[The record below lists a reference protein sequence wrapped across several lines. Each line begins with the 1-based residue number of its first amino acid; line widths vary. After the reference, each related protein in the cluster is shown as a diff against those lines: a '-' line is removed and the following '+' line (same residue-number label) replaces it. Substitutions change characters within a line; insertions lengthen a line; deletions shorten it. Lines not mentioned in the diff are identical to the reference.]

1 MPSTELPRWDLTP
14 IFPSLDSSEFAQ
26 EFDSVLSEIESL
38 QSLFSRENIR
48 RQSGAINVAT
58 FEAVVSRWNSLESR
72 LETLFSYLY
81 CLTSTDAKNE
91 LAKSRLSQ
99 LETKTISLGQLET
112 RLTAWIGSS
121 DVEALLQNS
130 PIAREHEFFVRRSAV
145 LASHQM
151 SEAEENLASSLRPMG
166 LGAWA
171 KLHGNIT
178 ALMSVKVEIE
188 GENKTLPMSA
198 VRALAGDT
206 NRETRKAAFEAEIEA
221 WKTVTTP
228 LAAAMN
234 GVKGFQREMR
244 ARRGYAN
251 DVEPTL
257 IGNSIDAATLE
268 AMQSACVAAFPDF
281 RRFMNAKAKVFGLE
295 KLAWYDIVAPVGNDE
310 KKWEWD
316 ESANFLVE
324 NFANYS
330 PKLAEFTRRSFDEN
344 WIDAPP
350 LVGKQG
356 GAYCTQI
363 QAGISRIM
371 TNFDGSFNA
380 VSTLAHELG
389 HGYHNLCLENRTA
402 IQAQIPM
409 TLAETAS
416 IFCETLVFESA
427 VKTADKN
434 GKIALLDHSIS
445 GALQVVVDIHSR
457 FLFEKGVFEAREAG
471 ELTETEFSA
480 LMIDAQNQ
488 TYGPDLEPK
497 HPYMWAVKGHYY
509 GPTFYNYPYTFGLLF
524 GLGLYAQY
532 LESPIEF
539 KAKYDDFLSRCGMAD
554 AKTLAEDF
562 GIDVTTPAF
571 WESSLN
577 VLRGQIDEFESLVS

>member
-1 MPSTELPRWDLTP
+1 MSSTALPRWDLTP
-14 IFPSLDSSEFAQ
+14 IFPSLDSIEFAQ
-26 EFDSVLSEIESL
+26 EFDSVIGEIENL
-38 QSLFSRENIR
+38 QTIFENENIR
-48 RQSGAINVAT
+48 RQSGKIDVST
-58 FEAVVSRWNSLESR
+58 FDKVIGLWNDLNAR
-72 LETLFSYLY
+72 LETLDSYLY
-81 CLTSTDAKNE
+81 CITSTDAKNE
-91 LAKSRLSQ
+91 LAKSRQSQ
-99 LETKTISLGQLET
+99 LETKTIALGQLDT

-121 DVEALLQNS
+121 DVEDLLQNS
-130 PIAREHEFFVRRSAV
+130 SVAREHEFFVRRSAL

-151 SEAEENLASSLRPMG
+151 SEIEENLASSLRPMG

-171 KLHGNIT
+171 KLHGNMT
-178 ALMSVKVEIE
+178 ALLTVDVEVE
-188 GENKTLPMSA
+188 GETKILPMSA

-206 NRETRKAAFEAEIEA
+206 NRETRKAAFAAEIEA

-244 ARRGYAN
+244 SRRGFKN

-257 IGNSIDAATLE
+257 IQNSIDAATLE
-268 AMQSACVAAFPDF
+268 AMQSACIAAFPDF
-281 RRFMNAKAKVFGLE
+281 RRFMNAKARAFGLE
-295 KLAWYDIVAPVGNDE
+295 KLAWYDLIAPVGSDE
-310 KKWEWD
+310 KKWEYD
-316 ESANFLVE
+316 EAANFLVE
-324 NFANYS
+324 NFSHYS
-330 PKLAEFTRRSFDEN
+330 AKLSDFTKRAFDEN

-350 LVGKQG
+350 VVGKQG

-371 TNFDGSFNA
+371 SNFDGSFNA

-389 HGYHNLCLENRTA
+389 HGYHNLCMADRTP

-427 VKTADKN
+427 VKVADKN
-434 GKIALLDHSIS
+434 GKIALLDHSLS

-457 FLFEKGVFEAREAG
+457 FLFEKGTFEAREAR
-471 ELTETEFSA
+471 ELTESEFSA
-480 LMIDAQNQ
+480 LMVEAQTQ

-524 GLGLYAQY
+524 GLGLYALY
-532 LESPIEF
+532 VESPETF

-554 AKTLAEDF
+554 AKTLAESF
-562 GIDVTTPAF
+562 GIDVTTPDF
-571 WESSLN
+571 WVSSLN
-577 VLRGQIDEFESLVS
+577 VLRAQIDEFESLV